1 MQEKVNESNLN
12 DEIKEHLKENRID
25 HMTYLEGMEVLDSDI
40 DKRVIEAAKA
50 YDSDKY
56 TAKDVR
62 RALLHTNKTPE
73 DFGALLS
80 PAAMPFWKRSP
91 SRHSRRRENI
101 LVILSICLLR
111 FILLII
117 VKITAF
123 TADLTAT
130 IRFVAPN

>member
-1 MQEKVNESNLN
+1 MQEKVNESILN

-62 RALLHTNKTPE
+62 RALLHTNKTPKPL
-73 DFGALLS
+73 F
-80 PAAMPFWKRSP
+80 
-91 SRHSRRRENI
+91 
-101 LVILSICLLR
+101 
-111 FILLII
+111 
-117 VKITAF
+117 
-123 TADLTAT
+123 
-130 IRFVAPN
+130 

>member
-1 MQEKVNESNLN
+1 MQEKVNESILN

-73 DFGALLS
+73 DCTAGTAGDEKT
-80 PAAMPFWKRSP
+80 FWKF
-91 SRHSRRRENI
+91 H
-101 LVILSICLLR
+101 LYVYTDLHCQLL
-111 FILLII
+111 
-117 VKITAF
+117 
-123 TADLTAT
+123 
-130 IRFVAPN
+130 